1 MQIVTLYEQ
10 EEPKEQFLTAELRQL
25 YGGDL
30 SFPAPHSNRPY
41 VIANFVE
48 TIDGVVSFRIPGHS
62 GGEEI
67 SGGSAED
74 RFVMGLL
81 RSVADA
87 VLVGSGTLHGD
98 PGHVRIPAFIYPEA
112 KELYAELRRKLGKP
126 PLPLNVV
133 LTASGKIDLG
143 EPTFHTDGL
152 PTAIVT
158 TNEGASRIASEH
170 GDISP
175 IAVRST
181 GEAVSTTPGAVLKI
195 LADEFGIRLL
205 LHEGGSIIFGQA
217 IAAKLIDEFFLTV
230 SPQIAGRQAVAQ
242 RPSIAGETLFLPET
256 APWFELQSVKRAFDH
271 LLLRYA
277 SLQG

>member
-1 MQIVTLYEQ
+1 MYRCFSFCVIMPPDHNGATDGPDYRANPTL
-10 EEPKEQFLTAELRQL
+10 KEIMERERDRLELADV
-25 YGGDL
+25 YDGDL
-30 SFPAPHSNRPY
+30 SFPGPHADRPY
-41 VIANFVE
+41 VIANFVQ
-48 TIDGVVSFRIPGHS
+48 TIDGVVSFGIPGRS
-62 GGEEI
+62 GGGEI

-152 PTAIVT
+152 ATAIVT
-158 TNEGASRIASEH
+158 TKEGASRIASDH
-170 GDISP
+170 GDIP
-175 IAVRST
+175 HITVRST
-181 GEAVSTTPGAVLKI
+181 GEAISTTPAAVLKI
-195 LADEFGIRLL
+195 LA
-205 LHEGGSIIFGQA
+205 
-217 IAAKLIDEFFLTV
+217 
-230 SPQIAGRQAVAQ
+230 
-242 RPSIAGETLFLPET
+242 
-256 APWFELQSVKRAFDH
+256 
-271 LLLRYA
+271 
-277 SLQG
+277 

>member
-1 MQIVTLYEQ
+1 
-10 EEPKEQFLTAELRQL
+10 
-25 YGGDL
+25 
-30 SFPAPHSNRPY
+30 
-41 VIANFVE
+41 
-48 TIDGVVSFRIPGHS
+48 VSFHIPGRS
-62 GGEEI
+62 DGGEI

-81 RSVADA
+81 RSVSDA

-126 PLPLNVV
+126 PLSLNVV
-133 LTASGKIDLG
+133 VTASGKIDLG

-158 TNEGASRIASEH
+158 TNEGASRIALEH

-181 GEAVSTTPGAVLKI
+181 GEAVSTTPGAVLRI

-205 LHEGGSIIFGQA
+205 LHEGGPTIFGQA
-217 IAAKLIDEFFLTV
+217 IAAKVIDEFFLTLA
-230 SPQIAGRQAVAQ
+230 PQIAGRQTVAQ

-256 APWFELQSVKRAFDH
+256 APWFELRSVKRAFDH
-271 LLLRYA
+271 LLLRYT
-277 SLQG
+277 SLQA